1 MIKVLW
7 FTIKAL
13 IIIIAWNLGLQL
25 VSGASTFANI
35 IGILVIVS
43 VAYVVVEFIINKLKK
58 YYEK

>member
-25 VSGASTFANI
+25 VSEADTFANI
-35 IGILVIVS
+35 IGVLVIVS
-43 VAYVVVEFIINKLKK
+43 VAYIVVEFIINKLKK
-58 YYEK
+58 VL

>member
-1 MIKVLW
+1 MRKVIW

-13 IIIIAWNLGLQL
+13 IIITAWNLGLQL

-43 VAYVVVEFIINKLKK
+43 VAYVVVEFIINILKK